1 MRHPARILIV
11 AILCEAFVQ
20 FSKRALYWV
29 SSSTSIAQYAMLL
42 AGDLVFVGLIGT
54 MLSHLKFQR
63 RHWVLI
69 GLFLCM
75 LLYTTLLSGPAAAIL
90 AVRNTYLW
98 ILAALLFAV
107 SVEHP
112 IGRGAAKSMVN
123 VTQLLSGLLVVI
135 AIVQVQSDY
144 AFEKPWFKFSG
155 TSLNYDGVTNF
166 GQAAKAFSMM
176 SGPTDFACFGLFAL
190 AVGIATRTWSL
201 NLLGAAIIVMSGTRG
216 ILIAIPVWAV
226 LAWSSAVYIR
236 RNYLIFV
243 AAFFAGIFVFSDQLI
258 TLLYALPNSRFSFAT
273 LAPRIELWTN
283 LEPANIMTGGGLA
296 ANLSIGSLT
305 NAPTVI
311 DSGLIYLL
319 TEIGGPLTL
328 TLIYVLLT
336 AARHDLLGSRR
347 GALQL
352 FIGVLIVASVAQI
365 PFHTRLSNFL
375 ICLLVYAGIHHAKTA
390 QIRRL
395 GR

>member
-1 MRHPARILIV
+1 MMHPALILTI

-20 FSKRALYWV
+20 FGKRALYWV
-29 SSSTSIAQYAMLL
+29 TSTTSPVQYAMLL
-42 AGDLVFVGLIGT
+42 LGDLVFVGLIGT

-75 LLYTTLLSGPAAAIL
+75 LLYTTLLSGPAATIL

-107 SVEHP
+107 SVDHP
-112 IGRGAAKSMVN
+112 IGRGAARSLVGA
-123 VTQLLSGLLVVI
+123 TQLLSVLLVAF

-176 SGPTDFACFGLFAL
+176 SGPTDFACFGLFAF
-190 AVGIATRTWSL
+190 AVGIATRKWSL

-216 ILIAIPVWAV
+216 IVIAIPIWIA
-226 LAWSSAVYIR
+226 LTWTSAGHVR
-236 RNYLIFV
+236 RNYLIFL
-243 AAFFAGIFVFSDQLI
+243 AAFFVGIFVFSDQLI
-258 TLLYALPNSRFSFAT
+258 TVLYALPNSRFSLAT
-273 LAPRIELWTN
+273 LAPRIELWMK
-283 LEPANIMTGGGLA
+283 LEPASFITGGGLA
-296 ANLSIGSLT
+296 ANLSLESLAD
-305 NAPTVI
+305 APTVI

-328 TLIYVLLT
+328 TLVYVLLT
-336 AARHDLLGSRR
+336 AARGDLLGSRR
-347 GALQL
+347 GVLQL
-352 FIGVLIVASVAQI
+352 FVGVLLVASIAQI

-375 ICLLVYAGIHHAKTA
+375 ICLLVYSGIHHAKTI
-390 QIRRL
+390 QIRQL